1 MARIPPVRVRDEAS
15 ASLLG
20 RLRHP
25 SRPHGSLPG
34 ALDHFRG
41 GLGRLREGTRG
52 TLIGLSTPLSLASS
66 FRFPLQ
72 SAESRRE
79 IAWGAL
85 LLVLLPGIGWFLNMG
100 HRIVVVHRMQ
110 HGEPPW
116 PAWKNY
122 PQLLGHGLITF
133 GDAVLLGPWPRARV
147 RLLGAAVTGG
157 CGRGGGA
164 AGGRH
169 ARHTGLHVS
178 LLSRVRSCRDL
189 QSPESAR
196 QVHPGR
202 DGLLARLAH
211 HPVCSRRV
219 LQRPPCPRRGLPLH
233 QRVVLAGRGVLL
245 RQCVHATLRARYRRG
260 ARPTHAA
267 DPTCAGVSAATVTR
281 TTPPGSRRRAC
292 RPWCRGTSCS

>member
-1 MARIPPVRVRDEAS
+1 MPGTLESGRNEFGSSDGHARPQHGRAHRAPAAGGSPGRGLRGALRRFPEVSRPDRSRRMARIPPVRVRDEAS

-41 GLGRLREGTRG
+41 GLGRRRERTREN
-52 TLIGLSTPLSLASS
+52 IIALSTPLSLASS
-66 FRFPLQ
+66 FRFPLP

-79 IAWGAL
+79 TAWGAL

-133 GDAVLLGPWPRARV
+133 GGMLYYSAPGLALAYFSWALRSRAAAVAAAGLLVAATLAIPGYMAHYCRELDPAEIYDPLRALRRGIQGATGYWHAWLITLCALV
-147 RLLGAAVTGG
+147 VSLSGLLTLGA
-157 CGRGGGA
+157 
-164 AGGRH
+164 
-169 ARHTGLHVS
+169 
-178 LLSRVRSCRDL
+178 
-189 QSPESAR
+189 
-196 QVHPGR
+196 
-202 DGLLARLAH
+202 
-211 HPVCSRRV
+211 
-219 LQRPPCPRRGLPLH
+219 
-233 QRVVLAGRGVLL
+233 
-245 RQCVHATLRARYRRG
+245 
-260 ARPTHAA
+260 
-267 DPTCAGVSAATVTR
+267 
-281 TTPPGSRRRAC
+281 
-292 RPWCRGTSCS
+292 